1 MHLKPREKPSSSG
14 VHKATILSHSL
25 LGLTGFQR
33 ELGTSHGSLRDAASI
48 AWASGLERRH
58 LFDGFDP
65 NDGRDILHFA
75 LDGETESFL
84 YTSFEPDRYAN
95 TVQ

>member
-14 VHKATILSHSL
+14 VHRATILSHSL
-25 LGLTGFQR
+25 LGLMGLQR

-48 AWASGLERRH
+48 AWASGLKRRG
-58 LFDGFDP
+58 LFRGY
-65 NDGRDILHFA
+65 NCTGGRDILHFA

-84 YTSFEPDRYAN
+84 YTSFELDGYAN
-95 TVQ
+95 TVR